1 MHSSAINTSELL
13 NPEKIS
19 IFYNKLHSYFA
30 SAGID
35 GIIVDIQNILTK
47 LKARFGQG
55 VNYGKLYLKALE
67 GLVKQNDPN
76 NGIDCRIGFKH
87 RFHFHR

>member
-35 GIIVDIQNILTK
+35 GIIVDILNILTK
-47 LKARFGQG
+47 VKARFGD
-55 VNYGKLYLKALE
+55 VKYGKLYLKSLE

-87 RFHFHR
+87 RFHLHR